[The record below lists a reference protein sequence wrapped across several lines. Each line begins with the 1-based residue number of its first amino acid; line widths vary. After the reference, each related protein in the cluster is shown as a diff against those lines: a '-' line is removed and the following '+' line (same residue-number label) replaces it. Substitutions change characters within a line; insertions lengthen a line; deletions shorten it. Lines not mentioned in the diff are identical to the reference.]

1 MQEVLIRNTNRMVE
15 GESMIKEPRKRT
27 EKVFEEY
34 NDYQDRGMVKWATAF
49 SMEELTRSISAGK
62 EEALKDIPILAQ
74 MNASDIDEVLAEALL
89 KNRPVSIQLNEKD
102 HLGRQTE
109 AIVGYFRGS
118 LTENKILINNQWI
131 SMESIRNIQLLQEE
145 KWFQIHVFTNNRMQ
159 IAGKNP
165 TPTSSPIEEN
175 DTLDTEITWIEDF
188 NQSEEWIE

>member
-1 MQEVLIRNTNRMVE
+1 
-15 GESMIKEPRKRT
+15 MIKEPRKRT

-74 MNASDIDEVLAEALL
+74 MNASEIDEVLAESLQ

-109 AIVGYFRGS
+109 SIVGHFRGY
-118 LTENKILINNQWI
+118 LTDNKLLIDNEWVLP
-131 SMESIRNIQLLQEE
+131 ESIRNVRILNDE
-145 KWFQIHVFTNNRMQ
+145 KWSKTHVFSANSKE
-159 IAGKNP
+159 KNGLNSTRKFP
-165 TPTSSPIEEN
+165 NSVCTEDQES
-175 DTLDTEITWIEDF
+175 LDTEIIWVEDF
-188 NQSEEWIE
+188 NQCTEWFE

>member
-1 MQEVLIRNTNRMVE
+1 
-15 GESMIKEPRKRT
+15 MIKEPRKRT
-27 EKVFEEY
+27 DKIFEEY
-34 NDYQDRGMVKWATAF
+34 NDYHDRGMVKWLTAF

-74 MNASDIDEVLAEALL
+74 MNTTEIDEVLADALH
-89 KNRPVSIQLNEKD
+89 KNRPVSIQLNQKD
-102 HLGRQTE
+102 LLGRQTE
-109 AIVGYFRGS
+109 SIVGYFRGS
-118 LTENKILINNQWI
+118 LTGNKIFINNQWI
-131 SMESIRNIQLLQEE
+131 SLESIRNIQLLQAE

-165 TPTSSPIEEN
+165 TPTASPIEEN